1 MGLHTSTQ
9 TRIKKKNSPSSSKGS
24 LGGGAAHPHKP
35 ELKKKEFALSSFQGG
50 SLGGGA
56 AHIHT
61 DPEFDP
67 HPPRGG
73 GGLGWWGGGG
83 DSAGRLFYGDGGRER
98 LWASLKSDLKSDIHC
113 LNNHLTLIGGFFK
126 KRYIIA

>member
-1 MGLHTSTQ
+1 MVGLHTSTLTQ
-9 TRIKKKNSPSSSKGS
+9 NST
-24 LGGGAAHPHKP
+24 LILQ
-35 ELKKKEFALSSFQGG
+35 E
-50 SLGGGA
+50 
-56 AHIHT
+56 
-61 DPEFDP
+61 
-67 HPPRGG
+67 GG